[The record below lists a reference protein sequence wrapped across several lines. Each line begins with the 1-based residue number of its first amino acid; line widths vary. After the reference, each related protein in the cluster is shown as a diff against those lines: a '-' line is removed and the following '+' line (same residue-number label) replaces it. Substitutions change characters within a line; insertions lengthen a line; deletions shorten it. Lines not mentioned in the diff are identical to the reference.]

1 MNTNYTYNTIQNRK
15 QEMASAYDCSLTQ
28 VFRTRRELIFD
39 HISKTKR
46 ELLNKLQADEF
57 PVPTPSRSNNGSNMS
72 ISTVY
77 NTDKYNSLQSTDHS
91 DCEMEQ
97 IDQFFSHEKN
107 EVNKARSV
115 RIKNYED
122 DTYDF
127 KNISRQNYE
136 DTTKIRAYINE
147 RIALFQKKMPSRCKK
162 ELIVNFNYFIQLLI
176 EITPSQAENF
186 KLVRVDA
193 LADAMLMIAANKVNM
208 GKTEFLDCLTMETR
222 LIPSR
227 VTEIKK
233 FACHRKL
240 KVVFDDCL
248 TKLGLRI

>member
-1 MNTNYTYNTIQNRK
+1 MEQNDQFSSNETN
-15 QEMASAYDCSLTQ
+15 
-28 VFRTRRELIFD
+28 V
-39 HISKTKR
+39 ISKP
-46 ELLNKLQADEF
+46 KL
-57 PVPTPSRSNNGSNMS
+57 
-72 ISTVY
+72 
-77 NTDKYNSLQSTDHS
+77 
-91 DCEMEQ
+91 
-97 IDQFFSHEKN
+97 
-107 EVNKARSV
+107 V
-115 RIKNYED
+115 RIKKHED
-122 DTYDF
+122 DLYDF

-136 DTTKIRAYINE
+136 DTNKIRVYINE

-162 ELIVNFNYFIQLLI
+162 ELIVNFNYFINMLV

-193 LADAMLMIAANKVNM
+193 LADAMLLIAANKANM
-208 GKTEFLDCLTMETR
+208 GKNEFLDCLTMETR

-248 TKLGLRI
+248 TKLGLAI